1 MKGMVTIMQ
10 IEKNEEKNILNLWP
24 FLKEDDNLSQH
35 LNNIYIDRVELN
47 RKTATVLIVY
57 TSDNSLH
64 FERAEQLRQLLMPK
78 FPSHKIEFLG
88 QMPFNMLNEQAV
100 FNIIEEMK
108 NKGVPIN
115 GFFRN
120 CEVEFLSENNITTII
135 FNLKNGIALLSEIEF
150 DKKLQ
155 HEVFLRTGV
164 EICVKLVCN
173 NEITIAEVEKKI
185 MKKMPATAKVQKQS
199 APVKINGIDVEE
211 KPSKLIY
218 GQNFKP
224 KPSDFTDLLNVSNLG
239 GKTTIWGD
247 IFYISIMKR
256 RKTIITVSITDYTG
270 SINLKIFQDNNVSC
284 AKWENLSKNDTI
296 IVRGECLYDKYE
308 SDYVVFPND
317 VIQIERKTRT
327 DNAEQKRV
335 ELHLHT
341 KQSNMDA
348 FCDVKSVVNLAH
360 KMGHRGIAITDH
372 GVVQAFP
379 EAMLA
384 VDAIRRKGSDF
395 KLVYGCEAYFV
406 DDMIPIVYG
415 NDICDIN
422 APIVAFDLETT
433 GLSPTA
439 DRITEI
445 GAVVIDN
452 GETKEVF
459 NTFVNPEQ
467 RLTPKIIELT
477 GITDSMLKDAPL
489 EKEALES
496 FFAFVNGKVLIA
508 HNAHG
513 FDMRFI
519 IESAKR
525 CGIPCNFTYID
536 TLPLAQAL
544 CRGLRNYKLN
554 TIGKYLG
561 IPNFRH
567 HRASD
572 DALALARVYIN
583 FIDDLKQHNINN
595 IQEINTGLGSS
606 RELAKRNFHI
616 IILAKDAQGLKN
628 LYRIISKS
636 HLDYFYKV
644 PRVPRSVLQKHRD
657 GLILGSA
664 CEAGE
669 LYKAVVEGRND
680 ADLKNI
686 ASYYD
691 FLEVQPIANNE
702 YLYRTNVVD
711 SMKSIENFNKK
722 IISLGEE
729 LNIPV
734 IATGDVHYTEPYE
747 NIFRAVLQAGNGF
760 SDADNQAPLY
770 YRTTEDMLSQFSY
783 ISPEKAHEIV
793 VENPN
798 KLLDV
803 IDGDI
808 RAIPKELF
816 IPFIEGADESLRK
829 DTMQNAIA
837 RYGEPLP
844 PIVEKQLEKELNAII
859 KHGFA
864 VLYVISQKIVKK
876 SEEYGYLVGSRGSV
890 GSSAVAHFAGI
901 SEVNSLPA
909 HYVCEHCK
917 YSEFFTDGSV
927 ADGFDLPDKNCPNC
941 DRKLAVDGHDIP
953 FETFLGFNGDKV
965 PDIDLNFSGDVQG
978 RIHKYTEELFGQDYV
993 FKAGTISGLQDKT
1006 AYGYVKKYLEE
1017 RGNVVNKAE
1026 ENRLVQGCVGVKR
1039 TTGQHPGGMVVV
1051 PEGYDVHD
1059 FTPVQHPADDKQK
1072 GVITTHFEFKYLHD
1086 TILKLDE
1093 LGHDVP
1099 TMYKYLEDLSGVKIE
1114 DVPMNDEKVLSLLI
1128 SPEALGVSAKDIDS
1142 ETGTLGIPELGTH
1155 FVRNMLIEAQ
1165 PKSFSDLIQISGLS
1179 HGTDVWTGNAQDLI
1193 KQGTCTISDVI
1204 GTRDSIMIYLMHK
1217 GIAPVDAFFIMEKTR
1232 KGDIARN
1239 GFPEG
1244 KEALLRENNIPDW
1257 YIQSCKKIKYM
1268 FPKAHAVAY
1277 LIAAIRLMWYKI
1289 NYPLAYYAT
1298 HFTVRGEDIDYE
1310 AAMGGKQAAMK
1321 AMKIVSARLKNEKK
1335 AKDDDILNTLQ
1346 IVNEM
1351 LARGYEFL
1359 PIELGKSYAQKYV
1372 IEDGKI
1378 RLPFMAIKGLGEN
1391 AAIALEN
1398 ATISGQ
1404 TYISAEEL
1412 QSEGKITNSV
1422 IDLLDGVGALG
1433 DLPKSSQTSFFT

>member
-1 MKGMVTIMQ
+1 MQ
-10 IEKNEEKNILNLWP
+10 ANSEHKNIISLWP
-24 FLKEDDNLSQH
+24 FLTSDENLACK
-35 LNNIYIDRVELN
+35 LADIYIDRVELN

-57 TSDNSLH
+57 SGKSSLH
-64 FERAEQLRQLLMPK
+64 FEIAEQLRALLAPE
-78 FPSHKIEFLG
+78 FPSYKIEFLG
-88 QMPFNMLNEQAV
+88 LLPIETLNTQAV
-100 FNIIEEMK
+100 FDIIEEMK
-108 NKGVPIN
+108 NKGMPVN

-120 CEVEFLSENNITTII
+120 CDVEFLSENNTTTLV

-155 HEVFLRTGV
+155 KEIFLRTGA
-164 EICVKLVCN
+164 EICVKLICN
-173 NEITIAEVEKKI
+173 NEITIAEVEKTI
-185 MKKMPATAKVQKQS
+185 MKKMPAAPKAQAQGGMIKIEGVEVEQSPAKLIHGQMFKPKQ
-199 APVKINGIDVEE
+199 GDF
-211 KPSKLIY
+211 SKLIDTA
-218 GQNFKP
+218 KL
-224 KPSDFTDLLNVSNLG
+224 D
-239 GKTTIWGD
+239 GKITVWGD

-296 IVRGECLYDKYE
+296 VIRGECFYDKYE
-308 SDYVVFPND
+308 SDYVLFPND
-317 VIQIERKTRT
+317 VIQIERTTRKDT
-327 DNAEQKRV
+327 AEQKRV

-348 FCDVKSVVNLAH
+348 FCDVKSVINLAH
-360 KMGHRGIAITDH
+360 KMGHKGIAITDH

-384 VDAIRRKGSDF
+384 VDALRRKGSDF
-395 KLVYGCEAYFV
+395 KLVYGCEVYFV

-415 NDICDIN
+415 NDNCDIN
-422 APIVAFDLETT
+422 ASIISFDLETT
-433 GLSPTA
+433 GLSPTL

-445 GAVVIDN
+445 GAVVIEN
-452 GETKEVF
+452 GETKEIF
-459 NTFVNPEQ
+459 NTFVNPK
-467 RLTPKIIELT
+467 RKLSPKIIELT

-496 FFAFVNGKVLIA
+496 FFEFVNGRVLIA

-525 CGIPCNFTYID
+525 CNIPCNFTYID
-536 TLPLAQAL
+536 TLPMAQTL
-544 CRGLRNYKLN
+544 CRGLKNYKLN
-554 TIGKYLG
+554 TIGKYLN

-572 DALALARVYIN
+572 DALALARVFISFLDDLRQLN
-583 FIDDLKQHNINN
+583 IDD
-595 IQEINTGLGSS
+595 IQQINTGLGSS
-606 RELAKRNFHI
+606 RELAKRNFHL
-616 IILAKDAQGLKN
+616 IILVKNAQGLKN

-636 HLDYFYKV
+636 HLDYFFKV
-644 PRVPRSVLQKHRD
+644 PRVPRSVLSAHRA
-657 GLILGSA
+657 GLIIGSA

-669 LYKAVVEGRND
+669 LYRAVVDGRSD
-680 ADLKNI
+680 DDLKNI

-691 FLEVQPIANNE
+691 FLEVQPTANNE
-702 YLYRTNVVD
+702 YMVRENIVD
-711 SMKSIENFNKK
+711 SLSAIEDFNKK
-722 IISLGEE
+722 IINLGEE

-734 IATGDVHYTEPYE
+734 IATGDVHYMEPHD
-747 NIFRAVLQAGNGF
+747 NVFRAVLQAGNGF

-770 YRTTEDMLSQFSY
+770 YRSTDDMLNEFNYLSR
-783 ISPEKAHEIV
+783 EKAHEIV

-803 IDGDI
+803 IESDI

-816 IPFIEGADESLRK
+816 IPFFEGADESLRK
-829 DTMQNAIA
+829 DTMQSAIK

-927 ADGFDLPDKNCPNC
+927 ADGFDLPNKNCPNC
-941 DRKLAVDGHDIP
+941 GEQLAVDGHDIP

-965 PDIDLNFSGDVQG
+965 PDIDLNFSGEVQG

-1051 PEGYDVHD
+1051 PDGYDVHD

-1099 TMYKYLEDLSGVKIE
+1099 TMYKYLEDFTGVKIE
-1114 DVPMNDEKVLSLLI
+1114 DVPMNDEDVLSLLI
-1128 SPEALGVSAKDIDS
+1128 SPKALGVSAKDIDS

-1217 GIAPVDAFFIMEKTR
+1217 GIEPADAFFIMEKTR
-1232 KGDIARN
+1232 KGDIAKN
-1239 GFPEG
+1239 GFPKG
-1244 KEALLRENNIPDW
+1244 KEELLRENNIPDW

-1310 AAMGGKQAAMK
+1310 AAIGGKQAAMK

-1359 PIELGKSYAQKYV
+1359 PIELGKSYASKYV

-1398 ATISGQ
+1398 ATINGQ
-1404 TYISAEEL
+1404 DYISAEEL

-1422 IDLLDGVGALG
+1422 IDLLDSVGALG